1 MEISMLEHQEIK
13 AAFCKGLESFFL
25 KYKETKDLIKVLSDY
40 VDSLDHCISNY
51 IYKPKNDDDSAV
63 TVKPACS
70 NNNDD
75 IIIQAHKGS
84 ESVTLATIKRDNT
97 GAFAFKEFKCI
108 GSDDGIIVNNMEDI
122 KKALVR
128 MLEEPALISALYRL
142 IFQSGW
148 PTSNN
153 ISDSEYEAMIIKG
166 LKAIKNL

>member
-1 MEISMLEHQEIK
+1 MIEQQEIK

-25 KYKETKDLIKVLSDY
+25 KYKETKDLIEVLSYY
-40 VDSLDHCISNY
+40 VDALDYCISNY
-51 IYKPKNDDDSAV
+51 IYKPKNDEDSAV
-63 TVKPACS
+63 TVKHACS

-108 GSDDGIIVNNMEDI
+108 GSDDGITVNNMEDI

-128 MLEEPALISALYRL
+128 LLEEPALISALYRL